1 MKESPLDQEED
12 NTASKKGQ
20 KESLGEEHGSWGREL
35 ANRRVTFGT
44 AIREGR
50 GVSRYPLFLSLP
62 FAVCLPLI
70 FFFLFSFRFASFFSS
85 SLFPFPPFFFRFIL
99 LLCTWAAGDTCI
111 DDFHLILLF
120 RCVVQAFSFLR
131 LVSLWF
137 FFLLPT
143 PARPQCPYSCH
154 RHHLPLSRG
163 SYAPVGPLPVVLRA
177 LSPSFF
183 FVSFLSFLF
192 APPQN
197 LRPRHTAAAPVAVSY
212 C

>member
-12 NTASKKGQ
+12 NTASKKGK

-137 FFLLPT
+137 FFSFFCQL
-143 PARPQCPYSCH
+143 R
-154 RHHLPLSRG
+154 RG
-163 SYAPVGPLPVVLRA
+163 HSVPIHVTATICRYPVVATRLWV
-177 LSPSFF
+177 LC
-183 FVSFLSFLF
+183 LW
-192 APPQN
+192 
-197 LRPRHTAAAPVAVSY
+197 